1 MPSAVDLHPTVLLSV
16 LDHWKR
22 VIGTTSSPKQ
32 RVIGVLLGTTNPDL
46 TVNVTNSFAVPF
58 EEDESNKEIWFL
70 DHNYLENMFALFK
83 KVTFKERIVGWYHTG
98 ASCQTA
104 DLAIHQVFKRYCPEP
119 VLLVINPNPKT
130 LTLPSLN
137 SAYVTVEEMEAG
149 ATVTKFSHLPL
160 HAAAEEAEE
169 IGVEH
174 LLRNVK
180 DLSVG
185 DLCSSVNARIE
196 GFKEMEQVLDRVYCY
211 LKSHSSSAEGPC
223 QPQVNNQIVEIVQRL
238 LNLLPAQGDEQL
250 ARALLLHSNDAAL
263 GDWVAVIW
271 KAVIALHSLI
281 DNSARAV
288 KFAAA

>member
-1 MPSAVDLHPTVLLSV
+1 MPTSVDLHPTVLLSV

-22 VIGTTSSPKQ
+22 VIGNTASKQ
-32 RVIGVLLGTTNPDL
+32 RVVGVLLGVTNPDL
-46 TVNVTNSFAVPF
+46 TVDVTNSFAVPF
-58 EEDESNKEIWFL
+58 EEDDLNKQIWFL

-98 ASCQTA
+98 TSIQPS
-104 DLAIHQVFKRYCPEP
+104 DLAIHRVFTSYCPEP
-119 VLLVINPNPKT
+119 LLLVINPNP
-130 LTLPSLN
+130 SGIGQASCN

-180 DLSVG
+180 DLSLG
-185 DLCSSVNARIE
+185 DLCSSVNSRIE
-196 GFKEMEQVLDRVYCY
+196 GFKEMEQVLDRVYSY
-211 LKSHSSSAEGPC
+211 LKSHSIQHKAAHP
-223 QPQVNNQIVEIVQRL
+223 VNQQIVELVQRL
-238 LNLLPAQGDEQL
+238 LNLLPAQSDQQL
-250 ARALLLHSNDAAL
+250 AKALLLHSNDAAL
-263 GDWVAVIW
+263 GDWMAVIW

-281 DNSARAV
+281 DNSAARASKV
-288 KFAAA
+288 TA